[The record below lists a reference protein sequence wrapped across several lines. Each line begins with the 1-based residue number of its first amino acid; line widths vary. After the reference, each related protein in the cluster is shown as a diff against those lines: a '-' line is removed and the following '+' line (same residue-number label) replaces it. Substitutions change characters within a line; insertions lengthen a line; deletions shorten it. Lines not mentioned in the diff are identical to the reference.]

1 MHPESYEVGLGE
13 IARFKCFTSD
23 TGVRWFLRNQEVNGD
38 NMVKYGRNNDKI
50 FIRNVT
56 LNDIGTYCCFGY
68 IRDDRMSDQQIGTNI
83 VSLDGFYISCA
94 RLILFGN
101 S

>member
-13 IARFKCFTSD
+13 IARFKCFISD
-23 TGVRWFLRNQEVNGD
+23 SPILWFLRNQEVNGD
-38 NMVKYGRNNDKI
+38 NMVKYGRQYDQI

-56 LNDIGTYCCFGY
+56 LNDIGTYCCYGY
-68 IRDDRMSDQQIGTNI
+68 IRDGRMSDQQIKTKD
-83 VSLDGFYISCA
+83 VPYDGFSISCA

-101 S
+101 T

>member
-23 TGVRWFLRNQEVNGD
+23 TNIRWFLRNQEANDD
-38 NMVKYGRNNDKI
+38 NMVKYGRLNDQI
-50 FIRNVT
+50 FIRDVT
-56 LNDIGTYCCFGY
+56 LNDIATYCCYGY
-68 IRDDRMSDQQIGTNI
+68 IRDGRMSDKLFGTTD
-83 VSLDGFYISCA
+83 VSYDGFSISCA

-101 S
+101 T